1 MIRGGCLCGSI
12 RYEVRGPV
20 GRVNNCHC
28 IMCRKAH
35 GAAFVTYGR
44 VKAEDFVLLSGADDL
59 GSYQSSEPVTRTFC
73 KKCGSSLQ
81 FIVAEW
87 LEIFG
92 LALGTL
98 DDDPC
103 VRPSKHIFVDFKA
116 PWFDIIYDLPNAR
129 SRSLPNPMA
138 DDFCGARSV
147 FASPC
152 CNASG
157 ANLNNATAQTSPIGS
172 GYATAWFQ

>member
-35 GAAFVTYGR
+35 GAAFATFGR
-44 VKAEDFVLLSGADDL
+44 VKADDFVLLSGADDL
-59 GSYQSSEPVTRTFC
+59 VSYQSSPPVTRTFC

-81 FIVAEW
+81 FIVTDRPEM
-87 LEIFG
+87 FG

-98 DDDPC
+98 DDDPA
-103 VRPSKHIFVDFKA
+103 VQPQRHIFVDFKA
-116 PWFDIIYDLPNAR
+116 PWFDISDDLPQHAER
-129 SRSLPNPMA
+129 PDYRTVEP
-138 DDFCGARSV
+138 G
-147 FASPC
+147 
-152 CNASG
+152 G
-157 ANLNNATAQTSPIGS
+157 
-172 GYATAWFQ
+172 

>member
-1 MIRGGCLCGSI
+1 MIRGSCLCGSI

-35 GAAFVTYGR
+35 GAAFATFGR

-59 GSYQSSEPVTRTFC
+59 ASYQSSPAVTRTFC

-81 FIVAEW
+81 FIVTERPE
-87 LEIFG
+87 LFG

-98 DDDPC
+98 DDDPG

-116 PWFDIIYDLPNAR
+116 PWFDISDDLPQHAER
-129 SRSLPNPMA
+129 PKSQSAKPE
-138 DDFCGARSV
+138 G
-147 FASPC
+147 
-152 CNASG
+152 
-157 ANLNNATAQTSPIGS
+157 
-172 GYATAWFQ
+172 